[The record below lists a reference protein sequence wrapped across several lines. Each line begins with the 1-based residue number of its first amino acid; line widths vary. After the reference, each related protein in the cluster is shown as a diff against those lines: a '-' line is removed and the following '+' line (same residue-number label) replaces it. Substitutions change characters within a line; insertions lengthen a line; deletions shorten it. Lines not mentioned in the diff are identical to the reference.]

1 MGMGANNQT
10 MGGLGE
16 NKGQSFRLIMEIM
29 DENKGLTDYYIHGM
43 KTSFFNWLP
52 SIKNKKYYFKVVKC

>member
-1 MGMGANNQT
+1 

-43 KTSFFNWLP
+43 KTSFFNWFP